1 MNKFVLVLFV
11 TLMFCG
17 FTAVPVYAVPTLQVW
32 SPQGTAGTIG
42 MDEDT
47 WFVTE
52 FSFDLVVVGVFNDG
66 ATSLTNV
73 TLVVSAPQDSQGS
86 FSIIDSK
93 GALVPLITKVAV
105 PATAYYNPGDDATI
119 NILDDDPAIDGYPDK
134 DFLPTPIYDD
144 EGNLVFDKTQDID
157 FNEHYPFQEGV
168 SDFLIYDLGE
178 FFNLGPVNNYN
189 TDEPIEYGA
198 GQGEERTYS
207 VTMSG
212 FESLHFD
219 VYGLADDTWRIN
231 PASHD
236 TTVIPAPGALLL
248 GSVGMGIVGWLR
260 RRRTL

>member
-11 TLMFCG
+11 ALMFCG

-32 SPQGTAGTIG
+32 SSQGTAGTIG

-86 FSIIDSK
+86 FAIIDSS
-93 GALVPLITKVAV
+93 GALVPLITEVG
-105 PATAYYNPGDDATI
+105 PASAYYNPGDDATI

-144 EGNLVFDKTQDID
+144 EGSLVFDKTQGID
-157 FNEHYPFQEGV
+157 FNEHYPFKEGV

-178 FFNLGPVNNYN
+178 FTNDGPVNNYS
-189 TDEPIEYGA
+189 TEDGIEYGA
-198 GQGEERTYS
+198 GDGQEKTYS

-219 VYGLADDTWRIN
+219 VYGLADDIWRIN